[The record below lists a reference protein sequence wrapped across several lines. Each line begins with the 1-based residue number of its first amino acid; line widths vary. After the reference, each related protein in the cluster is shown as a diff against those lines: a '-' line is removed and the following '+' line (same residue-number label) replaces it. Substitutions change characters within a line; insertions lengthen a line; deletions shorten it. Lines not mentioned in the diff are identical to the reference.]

1 MFEDDYLLR
10 LIKEMVRTVLKLVF
24 NLELKD
30 DDPVSVVFE
39 SENAEKMLYLLTD
52 LADLGFIDDAE
63 NQLDDFTQ
71 NSKDMEALKVALLFY
86 SHLNQMDNEFL
97 EDHDYSREEIVS
109 GVKDVLERYHLDSM
123 SALFKE
129 MLLL

>member
-63 NQLDDFTQ
+63 NQLYDFTQ

-97 EDHDYSREEIVS
+97 EDHDYSRDEIVS

-123 SALFKE
+123 SALF
-129 MLLL
+129 

>member
-63 NQLDDFTQ
+63 NQLYDFTQ
-71 NSKDMEALKVALLFY
+71 NSKDMKALKVALLFY

-123 SALFKE
+123 SALF
-129 MLLL
+129 

>member
-1 MFEDDYLLR
+1 MFGDDYLLR

-39 SENAEKMLYLLTD
+39 SENAEKMLYMLTD

-63 NQLDDFTQ
+63 NQLYDFTQ

-123 SALFKE
+123 SALF
-129 MLLL
+129 

>member
-39 SENAEKMLYLLTD
+39 SENAEKRAGNAVRNA
-52 LADLGFIDDAE
+52 ADLRSDRKRQDDDP
-63 NQLDDFTQ
+63 LR
-71 NSKDMEALKVALLFY
+71 NSSVF
-86 SHLNQMDNEFL
+86 
-97 EDHDYSREEIVS
+97 
-109 GVKDVLERYHLDSM
+109 
-123 SALFKE
+123 
-129 MLLL
+129 

>member
-39 SENAEKMLYLLTD
+39 SENAEKMLYMLTD

-63 NQLDDFTQ
+63 NQLYDFTQ

-123 SALFKE
+123 SALF
-129 MLLL
+129 

>member
-39 SENAEKMLYLLTD
+39 SENTEKMLYLLTD

-63 NQLDDFTQ
+63 NQLYDFTQ

-123 SALFKE
+123 SALF
-129 MLLL
+129 

>member
-63 NQLDDFTQ
+63 NQLYDFTQ
-71 NSKDMEALKVALLFY
+71 NAKDMEALRVALLFY
-86 SHLNQMDNEFL
+86 SHLNQMNNEFL

-123 SALFKE
+123 SALF
-129 MLLL
+129 

>member
-24 NLELKD
+24 SLEFKD

-39 SENAEKMLYLLTD
+39 SKNAEKMLYLLTD

-63 NQLDDFTQ
+63 NQLYDFTQ
-71 NSKDMEALKVALLFY
+71 NPNDMEALKVALLFY

-97 EDHDYSREEIVS
+97 EDHDYSREEVVS
-109 GVKDVLERYHLDSM
+109 GLKDVLERYHLDSM
-123 SALFKE
+123 SALF
-129 MLLL
+129 

>member
-63 NQLDDFTQ
+63 NQLYDFTQ

-109 GVKDVLERYHLDSM
+109 GVKDVLERYHLERYHLDSM
-123 SALFKE
+123 SALF
-129 MLLL
+129 

>member
-63 NQLDDFTQ
+63 NQLYDFTQ

-97 EDHDYSREEIVS
+97 EDHDYSRDEVVS
-109 GVKDVLERYHLDSM
+109 GVKDVLERHHLDSM
-123 SALFKE
+123 SALF
-129 MLLL
+129 

>member
-39 SENAEKMLYLLTD
+39 SENAEKMLYMLTD

-63 NQLDDFTQ
+63 NQLYDFTQ

-97 EDHDYSREEIVS
+97 EDHDYSRDEVVS

-123 SALFKE
+123 SALF
-129 MLLL
+129 

>member
-63 NQLDDFTQ
+63 NQLYDFTQ

-86 SHLNQMDNEFL
+86 SHLNQMNNEFL

-123 SALFKE
+123 SALF
-129 MLLL
+129 

>member
-39 SENAEKMLYLLTD
+39 SENAEKMLYMLTD

-63 NQLDDFTQ
+63 NQLYDFTQ
-71 NSKDMEALKVALLFY
+71 NPTDMEALKVALLFY

-97 EDHDYSREEIVS
+97 EDHDYSRDEVVS

-123 SALFKE
+123 SALF
-129 MLLL
+129 

>member
-30 DDPVSVVFE
+30 DDPISVVFE

-63 NQLDDFTQ
+63 NQLYDFTQ

-97 EDHDYSREEIVS
+97 EDHDYSRDEVVS

-123 SALFKE
+123 SALF
-129 MLLL
+129 

>member
-39 SENAEKMLYLLTD
+39 SENAE
-52 LADLGFIDDAE
+52 
-63 NQLDDFTQ
+63 
-71 NSKDMEALKVALLFY
+71 
-86 SHLNQMDNEFL
+86 
-97 EDHDYSREEIVS
+97 
-109 GVKDVLERYHLDSM
+109 
-123 SALFKE
+123 
-129 MLLL
+129 

>member
-63 NQLDDFTQ
+63 NQLYDFTQ

-97 EDHDYSREEIVS
+97 EDHDYSREEIVF

-123 SALFKE
+123 SALF
-129 MLLL
+129 